1 MRLKH
6 LLLGLCLPALIA
18 CSATNGANDTA
29 SEVLYF
35 NGQIITQNLS
45 QPKASMMV
53 IKNGRIALIGDSY
66 DEFEGRRR
74 IDLNGAAVLP
84 GIIDSHVHVREL
96 GMDAVKAD
104 LVGVKNTADIV
115 ARLKAFAPN
124 PKSGEWIIAQGWD
137 EGYFGSAGYPDRA
150 LIDEAFPDNPIKM
163 ESLHGFGGF
172 YNGAALA
179 IAGIDKDTPEPEVG
193 NILRRKNGE
202 PTGVMLTLAQGLVNK
217 HVPPYSF
224 EDRKT
229 AIRAGLLKMG
239 LAGVTSI
246 HEAGMTPEDVAAFQ
260 ALAEAGALPI
270 RVYGMLDGNNEALM
284 QEWFAK
290 GYQDDPNDMFDVRGV
305 KVFYDGSLGSRTAL
319 MKEPYSDKPDAAR
332 PTERISPEAMLSL
345 GERAART
352 GFQMAVHAIG
362 DEGNSRTLNIFEQAL
377 EAASQNGTEK
387 LDHRWRVEHAQ
398 VVLPDFYDRMA
409 KLGALASVESS
420 HAVGD
425 SDWAE
430 DRIGPQ
436 RIRHAYAWQNM
447 LEAGVRVLMNSD
459 LPGEPWEPM
468 QTLYFA
474 VTRKKLDG
482 TSGDDG
488 LPPGDYQAD
497 GWYMNQAMS
506 VEQALHAMTL
516 ENAYGAF
523 QDDALGSL
531 EVGKRADF
539 IILSDNP
546 LKMAPDALKNIT
558 VDQVYVGGEKLVP

>member
-29 SEVLYF
+29 S
-35 NGQIITQNLS
+35 
-45 QPKASMMV
+45 
-53 IKNGRIALIGDSY
+53 
-66 DEFEGRRR
+66 
-74 IDLNGAAVLP
+74 
-84 GIIDSHVHVREL
+84 

-246 HEAGMTPEDVAAFQ
+246 HEAGMTPEDV
-260 ALAEAGALPI
+260 GKSPI
-270 RVYGMLDGNNEALM
+270 L
-284 QEWFAK
+284 
-290 GYQDDPNDMFDVRGV
+290 
-305 KVFYDGSLGSRTAL
+305 
-319 MKEPYSDKPDAAR
+319 
-332 PTERISPEAMLSL
+332 ISPTPRVQQSASL
-345 GERAART
+345 
-352 GFQMAVHAIG
+352 Q
-362 DEGNSRTLNIFEQAL
+362 
-377 EAASQNGTEK
+377 K
-387 LDHRWRVEHAQ
+387 
-398 VVLPDFYDRMA
+398 PC
-409 KLGALASVESS
+409 
-420 HAVGD
+420 
-425 SDWAE
+425 
-430 DRIGPQ
+430 
-436 RIRHAYAWQNM
+436 
-447 LEAGVRVLMNSD
+447 
-459 LPGEPWEPM
+459 
-468 QTLYFA
+468 
-474 VTRKKLDG
+474 
-482 TSGDDG
+482 
-488 LPPGDYQAD
+488 
-497 GWYMNQAMS
+497 
-506 VEQALHAMTL
+506 
-516 ENAYGAF
+516 
-523 QDDALGSL
+523 
-531 EVGKRADF
+531 
-539 IILSDNP
+539 
-546 LKMAPDALKNIT
+546 
-558 VDQVYVGGEKLVP
+558 